1 MFSVILFQSVA
12 CISSLNSV
20 LVFVCAGR
28 IEVLNCDE
36 VQFSDFSPL
45 NGAVGAVSEKSLL
58 NPRSPRFSPVTFQE
72 FYFEIMYFIIYLWL
86 LAGFL

>member
-12 CISSLNSV
+12 CISLLSSV
-20 LVFVCAGR
+20 LGFVCAGR

-45 NGAVGAVSEKSLL
+45 NRAVDAVSEKSLL

-72 FYFEIMYFIIYLWL
+72 FYFGII
-86 LAGFL
+86 